1 MAFLIHAVSASATG
15 REIRR
20 SRRIEGERVTIGR
33 DPSSDIVLADLEVVL
48 DHALLVQTGPH
59 RLIVRSLTGVPFSID
74 GRSTQEAEVDSRAG
88 AEIRIAGFRLEI
100 AWDEEAGA
108 IAVTVERYGQIAA
121 SASDEERDE
130 RQLFTLAGVAPSRR
144 LMAWAGALLVLLL
157 FLAWPI
163 TAYVNA
169 GHKKLTAEQMTAGV
183 SGFHGD
189 RSWSAGP
196 LSTAHSALSN
206 DCTACHVKAFV
217 SVRDEACKTCHTTV
231 HDHADPKKLEVA
243 LAPSSIGGKL
253 SLAVAHAF
261 NRPAGRCIDCH
272 TEHKADAMPIAAPS
286 QKFCADCHADLKEKL
301 PETKLGDTK
310 DFGTGHPEFQ
320 PAILIK
326 PGSQPVFQ
334 RTSLDAHPKQDTGLI
349 FPHDL
354 HLSATNGVARMAQAL
369 GQVKAGGLDCTA
381 CHKADPN
388 GAGFLPVTMEKDCQS
403 CHSLA
408 FGRRDGQV
416 RTLRHGEVDQAIAQV
431 RDFYGAGGGTP
442 VQPLAGYMRKRPG
455 DFAAAQVAGLPGAAG
470 SAGQAIH
477 ALFAPNGA
485 CADCHRITGP
495 SRPGAVDFKIAPV
508 TLQDHFF
515 VNGWFDHRAHTQE
528 ACASCHT
535 AAKSADARD
544 VLIPGIATC
553 RNCHVG
559 ENGAG
564 IAKKAQVASGCAMCH
579 VYHKDDRRA
588 ATAANREEKRKVLQP
603 STTASVKESG

>member
-20 SRRIEGERVTIGR
+20 SRRVEGERVSIGR
-33 DPSSDIVLADLEVVL
+33 DPGSDIVLTDLEVTL
-48 DHALLVQTGPH
+48 EHAALVQTGPH
-59 RLIVRSLTGVPFSID
+59 RLIVRSLKGVPFTVD
-74 GRSTQEAEVDSRAG
+74 GRSTQEAEIDARAG
-88 AEIRIAGFRLEI
+88 AEVRIAGFRLEI
-100 AWDEEAGA
+100 AWDEAEQA
-108 IAVTVERYGQIAA
+108 IGVTVERFGAVAA
-121 SASDEERDE
+121 SAADEERDE

-144 LMAWAGALLVLLL
+144 LMAWAGALIVLLV

-163 TAYVNA
+163 ASYVNA
-169 GHKKLTAEQMTAGV
+169 GHKKLTAEQMAAGTA
-183 SGFHGD
+183 GFHGD

-196 LSTAHSALSN
+196 LSSAHAGLTN
-206 DCTACHVKAFV
+206 DCTACHAKAFV
-217 SVRDEACKTCHTTV
+217 SVRDESCKTCHTTV
-231 HDHADPKKLEVA
+231 HDHADPEKLRVA
-243 LAPSSIGGKL
+243 LAPDTIGGKL

-261 NRPAGRCIDCH
+261 NRPAGRCVDCH
-272 TEHKADAMPIAAPS
+272 TEHKGNATQIAVPN
-286 QKFCADCHADLKEKL
+286 QKFCADCHSDLKEKL

-326 PGSQPVFQ
+326 PGDHPVFQ
-334 RTSLDAHPKQDTGLI
+334 RTSLDAHPRQETGLI

-354 HLSATNGVARMAQAL
+354 HLSTTNGVARMAQAL
-369 GQVKAGGLDCTA
+369 GQVKTGGLQCA
-381 CHKADPN
+381 GCHTPDRN

-408 FGRRDGQV
+408 FGRRDGQI

-455 DFAAAQVAGLPGAAG
+455 DFAAAQVASLQGISGT
-470 SAGQAIH
+470 AGQAIR
-477 ALFAPNGA
+477 AMFAPDGT

-495 SRPGAVDFKIAPV
+495 SRPGALDYKIAAV
-508 TLQDHFF
+508 TLPDHFF
-515 VNGWFDHRAHTQE
+515 VNGWFDHRAHTTE
-528 ACASCHT
+528 DCASCH
-535 AAKSADARD
+535 AAPKSRDARD
-544 VLIPGIATC
+544 VLIPGIANC
-553 RNCHVG
+553 RTCHVG
-559 ENGAG
+559 ENGGG

-588 ATAANREEKRKVLQP
+588 ATAANRDEKRKFTQP
-603 STTASVKESG
+603 SPAASVRNSE